1 MTKQEALNRVIEVA
15 NDFKEYEEG
24 DDNLMTFIVG
34 LELNNVSSDFIEAGG
49 TLDELYETVHA
60 ILPDIQ
66 KGSAFGEDE

>member
-15 NDFKEYEEG
+15 NDFKEYEDN

-34 LELNNVSSDFIEAGG
+34 LELNKASSDYINAGG

-60 ILPDIQ
+60 ILKKKK